1 MNAIVGAPDQRA
13 DDSGSSKKRE
23 RFDESA
29 LDGGSNTFLPASR
42 KLPEWLKACVREDG
56 SYDKD
61 LAKQWMIATYNWRE
75 HKISNTGNILD
86 PMTS

>member
-29 LDGGSNTFLPASR
+29 TLDGGSNTFLPASR

-56 SYDKD
+56 P
-61 LAKQWMIATYNWRE
+61 AIRIWRHSE
-75 HKISNTGNILD
+75 
-86 PMTS
+86 

>member
-1 MNAIVGAPDQRA
+1 MIPGSDNVVADSLSRIFAPSVMNKIVEAPDQRA

-29 LDGGSNTFLPASR
+29 TLDGGSNTFLPASR

-61 LAKQWMIATYNWRE
+61 LAKQ
-75 HKISNTGNILD
+75 
-86 PMTS
+86 